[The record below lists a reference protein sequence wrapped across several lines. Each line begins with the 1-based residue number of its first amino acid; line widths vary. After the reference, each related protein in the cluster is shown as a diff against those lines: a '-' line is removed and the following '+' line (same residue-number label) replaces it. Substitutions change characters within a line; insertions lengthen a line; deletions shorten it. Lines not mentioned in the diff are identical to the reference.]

1 MNDLKKIFHKLL
13 KKKSLDVYESEELF
27 ELIIEK
33 KLNSIEISSILS
45 LLASKEETF
54 DEIYGASLVL
64 KNKAKRIKLPSGL
77 IDTCGTGG
85 DNKGSFNIS
94 TATAILSSAC
104 GLKVAKH
111 GNKSITSKSGSSDI
125 LLALG
130 INIDTSEKE
139 ILNIYKQCN
148 ICFLFAPNF
157 HPSLRNVS
165 EIRQTLPFKTI
176 FNLLGPLLNPS
187 KLSFQLLGVGQRNNL
202 FTHSKCLAKN
212 GLESAWVVNNDN
224 GYDELTTTS
233 SNTIIK
239 VKNKKTSNP
248 IKLLPQDLDF
258 DVCNQQEICGGSPE
272 ENAYLMHRLFDGETG
287 AIRDNVL
294 LNTAACLMISEKV
307 KNWREGIDLAT
318 KNIDNFSA
326 KKKLEHIISVTNKK

>member
-1 MNDLKKIFHKLL
+1 MNSIKKIFHKLL
-13 KKKSLDVYESEELF
+13 KKKNLDVYESEELF

-130 INIDTSEKE
+130 INIDASEKE

-157 HPSLRNVS
+157 HPALRNVS

-202 FTHSKCLAKN
+202 FTHSKCLANN
-212 GLESAWVVNNDN
+212 GLKSAWVVNNDN

>member
-1 MNDLKKIFHKLL
+1 MNTIKKIFYKLL
-13 KKKSLDVYESEELF
+13 KANELNVSESEELF
-27 ELIIEK
+27 EEIIEK
-33 KLNSIEISSILS
+33 KLNLVQISSILS
-45 LLASKEETF
+45 LMTAKGETF
-54 DEIYGASLVL
+54 NEIYGALLVL
-64 KNKAKRIKLPSGL
+64 SNKAKKIKLSSDL

-104 GLKVAKH
+104 GLNVAKH

-130 INIDTSEKE
+130 INIDLTRNE
-139 ILNIYKQCN
+139 ILKTYDKCN

-157 HPSLRNVS
+157 HPSLKNVS
-165 EIRQTLPFKTI
+165 EIRQSLPFKTI
-176 FNLLGPLLNPS
+176 FNLLGPLLNPTE
-187 KLSFQLLGVGQRNNL
+187 LSFQLLGVGEKKNL
-202 FTHSKCLAKN
+202 QTHSKCLAKY
-212 GLESAWVVNNDN
+212 GIKSAWVVHSEN

-239 VKNKKTSNP
+239 VKNKKILSP
-248 IKLLPQDLDF
+248 IKLSPQDLGLSL
-258 DVCNQQEICGGSPE
+258 CNQEEISGGTPE

-294 LNTAACLMISEKV
+294 LNTAACLMISGKV
-307 KNWREGIDLAT
+307 KNMRDGLDLAA
-318 KNIDNFSA
+318 KHIDNFSA
-326 KKKLEHIISVTNKK
+326 KKKLEHLIKITKKK

>member
-1 MNDLKKIFHKLL
+1 MNSIKKIFDKLL
-13 KKKSLDVYESEELF
+13 QKKNLDVYESEELF
-27 ELIIEK
+27 EVIIEK
-33 KLNSIEISSILS
+33 KLNSVEISSILS
-45 LLASKEETF
+45 LLASKKETF
-54 DEIYGASLVL
+54 DEIYGALLVL

-157 HPSLRNVS
+157 HPALRNVS

-187 KLSFQLLGVGQRNNL
+187 KLSFQLLGVGERNNL
-202 FTHSKCLAKN
+202 YTHSKCLAKY
-212 GLESAWVVNNDN
+212 GLKSAWVVNNDN

-258 DVCNQQEICGGSPE
+258 DVCNQEEICGGSPE

-326 KKKLEHIISVTNKK
+326 KKKLEHIISITKNE

>member
-1 MNDLKKIFHKLL
+1 MNSIKKIFHKLL
-13 KKKSLDVYESEELF
+13 KKKNLDVYESEELF

-130 INIDTSEKE
+130 INIDASEKE

-157 HPSLRNVS
+157 HPALRNVS